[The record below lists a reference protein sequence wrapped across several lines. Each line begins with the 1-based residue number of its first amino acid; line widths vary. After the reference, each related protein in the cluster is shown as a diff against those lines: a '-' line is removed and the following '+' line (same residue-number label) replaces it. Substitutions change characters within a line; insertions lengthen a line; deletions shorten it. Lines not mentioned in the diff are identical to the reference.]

1 MKALHDTTDD
11 ELDDDVEDLAPM
23 GEIEY
28 EESDGVETDVEVELF
43 LTRMQATRFSDA

>member
-1 MKALHDTTDD
+1 MKALHDRADD
-11 ELDDDVEDLAPM
+11 ELDVDAEDLTPM
-23 GEIEY
+23 GDIEY